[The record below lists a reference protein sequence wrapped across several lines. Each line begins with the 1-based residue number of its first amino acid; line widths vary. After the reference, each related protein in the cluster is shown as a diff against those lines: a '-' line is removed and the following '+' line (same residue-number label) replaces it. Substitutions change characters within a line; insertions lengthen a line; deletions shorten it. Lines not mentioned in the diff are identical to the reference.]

1 MELSLKV
8 ISGRNAGQVI
18 KVPVTK
24 FIIGRS
30 EDCHLRPHSD
40 LVSRHHCAILIDN
53 GTVAIRDFNSKN
65 GTFVNGEKVVGQCD
79 LKSGD
84 KVAVGQLV
92 FEVHAA
98 HGSAIGHKPKV
109 KGVRDVAART
119 ATSTAPDEDTDVS
132 RWLAE
137 ETSINSASDTKSSEE
152 LARTRQVTA
161 DELAHLQRNETN
173 AEDETVAAQAV
184 SDSKVGL
191 SEGKSGF
198 LKKSAGKL
206 PQVPQSATKDSR
218 EAASEMLKKILRNR

>member
-8 ISGRNAGQVI
+8 LSGRNAGQVI

-40 LVSRHHCAILIDN
+40 LVSRHHCALLIDN

-109 KGVRDVAART
+109 KGVHDVAART
-119 ATSTAPDEDTDVS
+119 ASSGGVDEDTDVS
-132 RWLAE
+132 RWLADD
-137 ETSINSASDTKSSEE
+137 TSVTSASDTKSSEE
-152 LARTRQVTA
+152 LAKTRQVTA
-161 DELAHLQRNETN
+161 DELAHLKRSETN
-173 AEDETVAAQAV
+173 GEDETVAAQAV
-184 SDSKVGL
+184 SDSKAGL
-191 SEGKSGF
+191 TDGKSSIF
-198 LKKSAGKL
+198 KKTPGKL
-206 PQVPQSATKDSR
+206 PPAPQSSTKDSR
-218 EAASEMLKKILRNR
+218 EAAAEMLKKILRNR